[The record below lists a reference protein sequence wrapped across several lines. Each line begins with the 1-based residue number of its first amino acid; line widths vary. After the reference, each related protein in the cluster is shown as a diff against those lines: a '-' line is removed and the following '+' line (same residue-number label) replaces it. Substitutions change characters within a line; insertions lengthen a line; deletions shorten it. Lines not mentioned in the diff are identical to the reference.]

1 MAAERVRCRIRWTR
15 VFFVLAA
22 LLVFITVAL
31 GAIFY
36 TYIQV
41 FHTFKSSRTAAV
53 TLSDE
58 PITQRVNILLMGVD
72 EPERQAADAA
82 QARRSDTMI
91 VVSINPTDGT
101 IHLLSIP
108 RDTKVVIPG
117 RKSYDKITHAFA
129 YGGPP
134 LAVQTVEK
142 FLQIPI
148 NYYLVADWQGFIQ
161 VVDILGGVDLYV
173 EQNMR
178 YSDSYADLQIDLKR
192 GFQHLDGQKA
202 GQYVRYRHDEL
213 GDIGRVQRQQR
224 FLKALAQELLQMDT
238 IFKTPALS
246 SAISQYVQTDMS
258 LFTIAKLAN
267 SLTSFDESGLQFEML
282 PGSFAT
288 IDGLSYWVPD
298 QVLTK
303 QMVERLFVSYD
314 RAADSGNIDGPA
326 PQREGVTSLLPK

>member
-22 LLVFITVAL
+22 LLVFIAVAV
-31 GAIFY
+31 GAIFF
-36 TYIQV
+36 TYVQV
-41 FHTFKSSRTAAV
+41 FHTFKPSRTAPV
-53 TLSDE
+53 TLNSE
-58 PITQRVNILLMGVD
+58 AMTQRVNILLMGVD
-72 EPERQAADAA
+72 EPEKQAAGAA
-82 QARRSDTMI
+82 KARRSDTMI
-91 VVSINPTDGT
+91 VASINPNDGT

-108 RDTKVVIPG
+108 RDTKVAIPG
-117 RKSYDKITHAFA
+117 RKGYDKITHAFA
-129 YGGPP
+129 YGGPS
-134 LAVQTVEK
+134 LAVQTVEE

-178 YSDSYADLQIDLKR
+178 YSDSYANLQIDLKR
-192 GFQHLDGQKA
+192 GYQHLDGQKA

-238 IFKTPALS
+238 IFKTPALV
-246 SAISQYVQTDMS
+246 SAISQYIQTDMS

-267 SLTSFDESGLQFEML
+267 SLTSFEESGLQFEML
-282 PGSFAT
+282 PGGFAT
-288 IDGLSYWVPD
+288 IDGLSYWVPN
-298 QVLTK
+298 QVLTQQLVEQLFK
-303 QMVERLFVSYD
+303 Q
-314 RAADSGNIDGPA
+314 AATSENIDKPA
-326 PQREGVTSLLPK
+326 SRRAGLTSSLAK